1 MSLTTLLIILLIVL
15 LLGGY
20 FGQRRFGGRGL
31 GGVLGLVLVNFLS
44 LWLLGS
50 VRI

>member
-1 MSLTTLLIILLIVL
+1 L
-15 LLGGY
+15 LLGGF
-20 FGQRRFGGRGL
+20 FGHRRFGGRGL
-31 GGVLGLVLVNFLS
+31 GGVLGLVLVIFLV